1 MRYYNETVSL
11 MHLDNPLGIAQT
23 REITFV
29 VTNSCNLKCTYC
41 YETHKGTQFMSFNTA
56 KRIVD
61 YIFELYDQNDPKGF
75 INHNTTALI
84 LEFIGGEPF
93 LATNLIYD
101 TCEYFWRKA
110 IKRNHPWAEYFRIC
124 ITSNGVNYFNPDVQ
138 RFIQKFKNRLSLAI
152 TIDGNKEMHD
162 TCRKHLD
169 GSGSWTEANNALIDY
184 TKKYND
190 YLGTKVTIAPENLMY
205 LNQIVRY
212 FSEKGYTEINAN
224 PIYEHEWNL
233 QEAKEYY
240 FQLKLLADNILSS
253 QINYTTNIFEEQ
265 CFVPAPEYDVQPYC
279 GGSGEML
286 AFDVDGKAY
295 PCIRY
300 MEMSLNGSQK
310 PYVIGDCFNGIY
322 QTPEHQKLRDE
333 MAAVNRRTMSDD
345 ECFYCPIGQGCGC
358 CTAWCYQKYGTMN
371 HRDKNICWM
380 HRARSLAN
388 VYYWNKY
395 YQKHNLNK
403 KFKMNLPED
412 LALQIVDKDEYQML
426 KELSE

>member
-1 MRYYNETVSL
+1 MYFYNEKVSF
-11 MHLDNPLGIAQT
+11 MHPDNPLGIAQT
-23 REITFV
+23 RDITFV

-41 YETHKGTQFMSFNTA
+41 YEIHKSQKFMSFETA

-61 YIFELYDQNDPKGF
+61 YLFELYDINDPNGF

-84 LEFIGGEPF
+84 LDFIGGEPF
-93 LATNLIYD
+93 LAVDLIYN
-101 TCEYFWRKA
+101 TCDYFWRKA
-110 IKRNHPWAEYFRIC
+110 IERNHPWADYFRIS
-124 ITSNGVNYFNPDVQ
+124 ITSNGVNYFNENVQ
-138 RFIQKFKNRLSLAI
+138 RFIKKFKNRLGLSI

-162 TCRKHLD
+162 ACRKHHD
-169 GSGSWTEANNALIDY
+169 GSGSWEEANRALLDY

-190 YLGTKVTIAPENLMY
+190 YLGTKVTIAPENLKY
-205 LNQIVRY
+205 LNQTVKY
-212 FSEKGYTEINAN
+212 FAEKGYTEINAN
-224 PIYEHEWNL
+224 PIYEHEWTPTEALEYYYQLKSLANYMLNSNL
-233 QEAKEYY
+233 QY
-240 FQLKLLADNILSS
+240 D
-253 QINYTTNIFEEQ
+253 TNIFEEQ
-265 CFVPAPEYDVQPYC
+265 LFGLQPEHELATYC
-279 GGSGEML
+279 GGSGDML

-295 PCIRY
+295 PCLRY
-300 MEMSLNGSQK
+300 MEMSLGDSQK

-333 MAAVNRRTMSDD
+333 MAAINRRTMSDD
-345 ECFYCPIGQGCGC
+345 ECFYCPIGSGCGC

-403 KFKMNLPED
+403 KFEMNLPED
-412 LALQIVDKDEYQML
+412 LALQIIDKEEYQML